1 MPTFTINDIP
11 FHVTDEGSGP
21 PLLLVHGFPLDHTMW
36 RHQIDRFKATHRV
49 IAPDLRGFGRSSLS
63 PANTGLSNTVT
74 MKQFADD
81 LAGLLPAMGEN
92 RPVVLCGL
100 SMGGYIA
107 WQFAEHHR
115 SKLSALI
122 VCDTKAAPDTDEA
135 RKARLE
141 AADKLEQEGTAF
153 LANSM
158 LPKLFG
164 SQLANDPPAYV
175 RETSAVI
182 LRTDPRACAAAQR
195 GMAARVDFRLRLG
208 NIEAP
213 TLVLCGEQD
222 VISPPAEMREIA
234 MAIPGARYVEI
245 PGASHMTPLEM
256 PELVNA
262 ELEAFLKSLG

>member
-1 MPTFTINDIP
+1 MPTVTINDIT
-11 FHVTDEGSGP
+11 FHVTDEGAGP

-49 IAPDLRGFGRSSLS
+49 IAPDLRGFGRSSVS
-63 PANTGLSNTVT
+63 PANTVT

-81 LAGLLPAMGEN
+81 LSDLLPAMGEN

-153 LANSM
+153 LANGM

-164 SQLANDPPAYV
+164 AQLADDPPEYV
-175 RETSAVI
+175 QETSAVI

-195 GMAARVDFRLRLG
+195 GMAARVDFRPRLG

-222 VISPPAEMREIA
+222 VISPPQEMRKIA
-234 MAIPGARYVEI
+234 MAIPGAKYVEI
-245 PGASHMTPLEM
+245 PGASHMAPLEM

-262 ELEAFLKSLG
+262 ELEAFLSTLQQA